1 MRRRRRRHGRRGH
14 RGRGGAAS
22 RPTRPAASWPPASAE
37 LTLEAASAGAS
48 RATPGT
54 AGSLLET
61 AQASRDLAPE
71 EVAPLLD
78 EGIAVLQGVADG
90 GDPAAMESFDF
101 TPVHTYDLENCGWES
116 SEVTAKDFAV
126 RGTAG
131 RHPRRCRSPT
141 RAPSLTSW

>member
-1 MRRRRRRHGRRGH
+1 M
-14 RGRGGAAS
+14 
-22 RPTRPAASWPPASAE
+22 
-37 LTLEAASAGAS
+37 
-48 RATPGT
+48 
-54 AGSLLET
+54 LET

-116 SEVTAKDFAV
+116 SEVTAKDFAFEGLPADIPAV
-126 RGTAG
+126 LYQL
-131 RHPRRCRSPT
+131 RSPT